1 MPLIAIYILS
11 TLFLLISDI
20 DGVRTDLLSGELSV
34 WVFFLL
40 LVPIVS
46 FAVLLVLMSLV
57 VLFTMLWM
65 IFEAPVRWLGVEL
78 YILSMRI
85 WYYSRLIFMSR
96 ERRSIEYEKTTPALI
111 ELKKLRNRMKASM
124 REPTLA
130 PIETDEQKK
139 AKNDLWVV
147 VAILV
152 AWGLLSGG

>member
-1 MPLIAIYILS
+1 MPLFALYILS
-11 TLFLLISDI
+11 AVILLISDI
-20 DGVRTDLLSGELSV
+20 DGIRTDLLSGELSV
-34 WVFFLL
+34 WVFFLI

-46 FAVLLVLMSLV
+46 FAMLLALMSIVLLL
-57 VLFTMLWM
+57 TMLWM
-65 IFEAPVRWLGVEL
+65 IFEAPLRWLLVEV

-85 WYYSRLIFMSR
+85 WYYGRLIFMSR

-111 ELKKLRNRMKASM
+111 ELKRLRNRMKASM
-124 REPTLA
+124 REPTPA

>member
-1 MPLIAIYILS
+1 MPLFALYILS
-11 TLFLLISDI
+11 AVILLISDI
-20 DGVRTDLLSGELSV
+20 DGIRTDLLSGELSV
-34 WVFFLL
+34 WVFFLI

-46 FAVLLVLMSLV
+46 FAMFLALMSIVLLI
-57 VLFTMLWM
+57 TMLWM
-65 IFEAPVRWLGVEL
+65 IFEAPLRWLLVEV

-85 WYYSRLIFMSR
+85 WYYGRLIFMSR
-96 ERRSIEYEKTTPALI
+96 QRRSIEYKKTTPALI
-111 ELKKLRNRMKASM
+111 ELKRLRNRMKALI